1 MTRPPPPAAAT
12 CNLFCLRA
20 LVAGAGGG
28 GVGSGVGTAAPQVV
42 LVQRGPIRGNE
53 PHALCPR
60 RRPAPS
66 PPLPPALPRPG
77 LRSRYPLCGC
87 GSRRP
92 LTPGLPGGAG
102 GDQGPWLGAG
112 GARPPSPDSSVLGP
126 PRSRPGDAGWVQAAA
141 CGAGRPEGGE
151 MPPLPSPVWTRPL
164 GPAFPPFTAG
174 PGVPT
179 ARGSPSPPALPPGCG
194 REMAPRLRL
203 LGRAPPPPQLR
214 WPRDG
219 VRCAAKASP

>member
-20 LVAGAGGG
+20 RVAGAGGG

-42 LVQRGPIRGNE
+42 LVQRGPIRGDE

-112 GARPPSPDSSVLGP
+112 GAQPPSPGFLGAGTAAVAARGRGVGP
-126 PRSRPGDAGWVQAAA
+126 GCGLWRGQAWRRRDAAAAITGLDKAPRSSLSSLHRRSGGAHSPGLPQPA
-141 CGAGRPEGGE
+141 CPPARVWEGDGAP
-151 MPPLPSPVWTRPL
+151 
-164 GPAFPPFTAG
+164 
-174 PGVPT
+174 
-179 ARGSPSPPALPPGCG
+179 PPAL
-194 REMAPRLRL
+194 RKSA
-203 LGRAPPPPQLR
+203 
-214 WPRDG
+214 
-219 VRCAAKASP
+219 ASPSTPVAGRWGAMCG

>member
-20 LVAGAGGG
+20 RVAGAGGG

-42 LVQRGPIRGNE
+42 LVQRGPIRGHE

-92 LTPGLPGGAG
+92 ATTHAGTAGRSGRRSGSLVRCGGSAAAQPRIPRCWDRRGRGPGTRGGSRLRPVARAG
-102 GDQGPWLGAG
+102 LKEARCRRCHHRSGQGPSVQPFL
-112 GARPPSPDSSVLGP
+112 PSPPVRGCPQPGAP
-126 PRSRPGDAGWVQAAA
+126 PARLPSRPGVG
-141 CGAGRPEGGE
+141 GR
-151 MPPLPSPVWTRPL
+151 WRP
-164 GPAFPPFTAG
+164 AS
-174 PGVPT
+174 
-179 ARGSPSPPALPPGCG
+179 GS
-194 REMAPRLRL
+194 
-203 LGRAPPPPQLR
+203 
-214 WPRDG
+214 
-219 VRCAAKASP
+219 